1 MIAYVKGFPA
11 YVRADYAVI
20 DVGGVGYK
28 VFMPLSHLGRL
39 PREKEIVTVYTYMH
53 VREDIQA
60 LYGFLS
66 TEDLDIFELLLT
78 VSGVGP
84 KAALS
89 VLSALEPAKLALA
102 VSQGDVKAI
111 STAPGIGKKSA
122 ERIVLELKNKLGN
135 MVSSADIAQSDFM
148 PENADVFTD
157 AVSALMGLG
166 YTAAEASAAA
176 RKAGDADTVETLI
189 KNALKYLM

>member
-1 MIAYVKGFPA
+1 MIAYVKGIPA
-11 YVRADYAVI
+11 YTRADYAVI

-39 PREKEIVTVYTYMH
+39 PRDKEIVTVYTYTH

-66 TEDLDIFELLLT
+66 TEDLDIFELLLA

-89 VLSALEPAKLALA
+89 ILSTLEPSKLALA

-111 STAPGIGKKSA
+111 SAAPGIGKKTA
-122 ERIVLELKNKLGN
+122 ERIVLELKNKIGLDMAG
-135 MVSSADIAQSDFM
+135 SADASDFL
-148 PENADVFTD
+148 PKNDDSFTD

-166 YTAAEASAAA
+166 YTAAEASEAA
-176 RKAGDADTVETLI
+176 RKAGDADSVEELI

>member
-1 MIAYVKGFPA
+1 MIAYVKGTPA
-11 YVRADYAVI
+11 FVRADYAVI

-39 PREKEIVTVYTYMH
+39 PRENQTVTVYTYTH

-66 TEDLDIFELLLT
+66 MEDLDIFELLLA

-89 VLSALEPAKLALA
+89 ILSTLEPSKLALA
-102 VSQGDVKAI
+102 VSQGDIKAI
-111 STAPGIGKKSA
+111 SSAPGIGKKTA
-122 ERIVLELKNKLGN
+122 ERIVLELKNKIGLDMAGDE
-135 MVSSADIAQSDFM
+135 MADTSVPPGGSLFS
-148 PENADVFTD
+148 D

-166 YTAAEASAAA
+166 YTAAESSAAVQ
-176 RKAGDADTVETLI
+176 KADGAQSVEECI
-189 KNALKYLM
+189 KQALKYLM

>member
-1 MIAYVKGFPA
+1 MIAYVKGIPA
-11 YVRADYAVI
+11 YTRADYAVI

-39 PREKEIVTVYTYMH
+39 PREEKVVTVYTYLH

-66 TEDLDIFELLLT
+66 TEDLDIFELLLA

-89 VLSALEPAKLALA
+89 ILSTLEPSKLALA
-102 VSQGDVKAI
+102 VSGGDVKAI
-111 STAPGIGKKSA
+111 SSAPGIGKKTA
-122 ERIVLELKNKLGN
+122 ERIVLELKNKIGSGLAD
-135 MVSSADIAQSDFM
+135 VADSAEYL
-148 PENADVFTD
+148 PGNADLFTD

-166 YTAAEASAAA
+166 YTASEASEAA
-176 RKAGDADTVETLI
+176 RKAGDADSVEEII
-189 KNALKYLM
+189 KNSLKYLM

>member
-1 MIAYVKGFPA
+1 MIAYVKGIPA
-11 YVRADYAVI
+11 YTRADYAVI

-39 PREKEIVTVYTYMH
+39 PRDKEIVTVYTYTH

-66 TEDLDIFELLLT
+66 TEDLDIFELLLA

-89 VLSALEPAKLALA
+89 ILSTLEPSKLALA

-111 STAPGIGKKSA
+111 SAAPGIGKKTA
-122 ERIVLELKNKLGN
+122 ERIVLELKNKIGLDMAG
-135 MVSSADIAQSDFM
+135 SADASDFL
-148 PENADVFTD
+148 PKNDDSFTD

-166 YTAAEASAAA
+166 YTAAEASEAT
-176 RKAGDADTVETLI
+176 RKAGDADSVEELI

>member
-1 MIAYVKGFPA
+1 MIAYVKGVPA
-11 YVRADYAVI
+11 YTRTDYAVI

-39 PREKEIVTVYTYMH
+39 PREEKIVTVYTYLH

-66 TEDLDIFELLLT
+66 TEDLDIFELLLA

-89 VLSALEPAKLALA
+89 ILSTLEPSKLALA
-102 VSQGDVKAI
+102 VSQGDIKAI
-111 STAPGIGKKSA
+111 SSAPGIGKKTA
-122 ERIVLELKNKLGN
+122 ERIVLELKNKIGSGL
-135 MVSSADIAQSDFM
+135 VDAADSAEYL
-148 PENADVFTD
+148 PGNADLFTD

-166 YTAAEASAAA
+166 YTASEASEAA
-176 RKAGDADTVETLI
+176 RKAGDADSVEEII
-189 KNALKYLM
+189 KNSLKYLM

>member
-1 MIAYVKGFPA
+1 MIAYVKGIPA
-11 YVRADYAVI
+11 YTQADYAVI

-39 PREKEIVTVYTYMH
+39 PREEKTVTIYTYMH

-66 TEDLDIFELLLT
+66 TKDLEVFELLLA

-89 VLSALEPAKLALA
+89 ILSTLEPNKLALA
-102 VSQGDVKAI
+102 VAQGDVKAI
-111 STAPGIGKKSA
+111 SSAPGIGKKTA
-122 ERIVLELKNKLGN
+122 ERIVLELKNKIGLGVVD
-135 MVSSADIAQSDFM
+135 VSESSEYL
-148 PENADVFTD
+148 PGNADLFTD
-157 AVSALMGLG
+157 TVSALVGLG
-166 YTAAEASAAA
+166 YTTAEASNAV
-176 RKAGDADTVETLI
+176 RKAGGADSVEEMI
-189 KNALKYLM
+189 KNSLKYLG

>member
-1 MIAYVKGFPA
+1 MIAYVKGVPA
-11 YVRADYAVI
+11 YTRADYAVI

-39 PREKEIVTVYTYMH
+39 PREEKIVTVYTYLH

-66 TEDLDIFELLLT
+66 TEDLDIFELLLA

-89 VLSALEPAKLALA
+89 ILSTLEPSKLALA
-102 VSQGDVKAI
+102 VSQGDIKAI
-111 STAPGIGKKSA
+111 SSAPGIGKKTA
-122 ERIVLELKNKLGN
+122 ERIVLELKNKIGSGL
-135 MVSSADIAQSDFM
+135 VDAADSAEYL
-148 PENADVFTD
+148 PGNADLFTD

-166 YTAAEASAAA
+166 YTASEASEAA
-176 RKAGDADTVETLI
+176 RKAGDADSVEEII
-189 KNALKYLM
+189 KNSLKYLM

>member
-1 MIAYVKGFPA
+1 MIAYVKGIPA
-11 YVRADYAVI
+11 YTRADYAVI

-39 PREKEIVTVYTYMH
+39 PREEKVVTVYTYLH

-66 TEDLDIFELLLT
+66 TEDLDIFELLLA

-89 VLSALEPAKLALA
+89 ILSTLEPSKLALA
-102 VSQGDVKAI
+102 VSQSDVKAI
-111 STAPGIGKKSA
+111 SSAPGIGKKTA
-122 ERIVLELKNKLGN
+122 ERIVLELKNKIGSGLVD
-135 MVSSADIAQSDFM
+135 VSDSADYL
-148 PENADVFTD
+148 PGNADLFTD

-166 YTAAEASAAA
+166 YTASEASEAA
-176 RKAGDADTVETLI
+176 RKAGDADSVEEII
-189 KNALKYLM
+189 KNSLKYLM

>member
-1 MIAYVKGFPA
+1 MIAYVKGIPA
-11 YVRADYAVI
+11 YTRANYAVI

-39 PREKEIVTVYTYMH
+39 PREEKVVTVYTYLH

-66 TEDLDIFELLLT
+66 TEDLDIFELLLA

-89 VLSALEPAKLALA
+89 ILSTLEPSKLALA

-111 STAPGIGKKSA
+111 SSAPGIGKKTA
-122 ERIVLELKNKLGN
+122 ERIVLELKNKIGSGLVDVSDSAEYLPGN
-135 MVSSADIAQSDFM
+135 TDL
-148 PENADVFTD
+148 FTD

-166 YTAAEASAAA
+166 YTASEASEAA
-176 RKAGDADTVETLI
+176 RKAGDADSVEEII
-189 KNALKYLM
+189 KNSLKYLM

>member
-1 MIAYVKGFPA
+1 MIAYVKGVPA
-11 YVRADYAVI
+11 YTRADYAVI

-39 PREKEIVTVYTYMH
+39 PREEKIVTVYTYLH

-66 TEDLDIFELLLT
+66 TEDLDIFELLLA

-89 VLSALEPAKLALA
+89 ILSTLEPSKLALA
-102 VSQGDVKAI
+102 RFARGHQGDFFCARYRQKNGGTHCA
-111 STAPGIGKKSA
+111 GA
-122 ERIVLELKNKLGN
+122 EKQNRFRFSGC
-135 MVSSADIAQSDFM
+135 
-148 PENADVFTD
+148 
-157 AVSALMGLG
+157 G
-166 YTAAEASAAA
+166 
-176 RKAGDADTVETLI
+176 
-189 KNALKYLM
+189 